1 MKKLFLICLILLSV
15 LSASAETWTP
25 VGQVQWTEGALT
37 GWTMGEA
44 SNCFH
49 ETWNVPVERSDTH
62 PKVFR
67 LQPYTLNPYHSYDC
81 GTDNVYVYLHTE
93 NPEEVWIEYY
103 KYNCN
108 SNWCFHVWQRCPEN
122 GFDSRYYG
130 KIVDNKLIEFPVKSF
145 AVDALKTS
153 SSQTASSS
161 DAAYS
166 RNIHKIVFPEGV
178 LNYTPPTETWV
189 NVGKG
194 EWEDAFSLMQ
204 KKEVS
209 FERSMDRTD
218 VFRCS
223 PYSLSDADTPILIHT
238 ENPEKIWLEKFTA
251 SNYRFTQQC
260 GENGS
265 SSSRYGKLANGK
277 IEIPSEYFTI
287 VNTSTN
293 QTQNITGE
301 KLVITLP
308 EGYNTP
314 IEDDNGVFMGIISF
328 NDKIDN
334 LPISVLSQH
343 TEPTFINFVN
353 NMEMAN
359 ATLLYYAVDQAI
371 TSIGSATYPD
381 NLSNAVIITFTDGL
395 DQGSLAM
402 KPELLTSRNYA
413 QHLSERIASTSVK
426 GQKLQTYTIGLKS
439 NDVVDDEL
447 FMLNLE
453 SLSSAPE
460 NAHSVTDI
468 EGVQTE
474 LAKIYEDLYRQTSQR
489 VVSIVVPMMSH
500 GDRYRFTLD
509 GTTNPAKVNDSKVWI
524 EGVFNITDFS
534 LNDVQYHGFT
544 SASGEK
550 ITAERN
556 GVYLKLT
563 FTDCRDEEEDIL
575 EVEKNDIDQWTY
587 IASSDIWQHNIEND
601 KDGKIDIEDV
611 RTSAAIMFVLDCSR
625 SLGDLFPTLQETAC
639 SFIDRLAGGDG
650 DLTGVEDVM
659 ADGKTLNG
667 NASVEY
673 YNLQGV
679 RVLNPQKGIFIRR
692 QGNVVSKIMVR

>member
-15 LSASAETWTP
+15 LSTSAETWTP

-37 GWTMGEA
+37 GE
-44 SNCFH
+44 SSSYNK
-49 ETWNVPVERSDTH
+49 TWKVPVERSDSR
-62 PKVFR
+62 PNVFR
-67 LQPYTLNPYHSYDC
+67 LQPYASQPLGLKD
-81 GTDNVYVYLHTE
+81 DNVYVYLHTE
-93 NPEEVWIEYY
+93 NPKQVYFEYY
-103 KYNCN
+103 QYRNYAQDVYGYGYCTYYNY
-108 SNWCFHVWQRCPEN
+108 VWQRCPEN
-122 GFDSRYYG
+122 GYDSRYYG
-130 KIVDNKLIEFPVKSF
+130 TIVNNNSIEFPIGSF
-145 AVDALKTS
+145 AIKEHIINTY
-153 SSQTASSS
+153 SQTVLLS
-161 DAAYS
+161 DAKYS
-166 RNIHKIVFPEGV
+166 RYIHKIVFPEGI
-178 LNYTPPTETWV
+178 LESQPETWV

-194 EWEDAFSLMQ
+194 EWEDAFSLIQ

-238 ENPEKIWLEKFTA
+238 ENSEKIWLEEFTA

-277 IEIPSEYFTI
+277 IEIPSDYFTI

-293 QTQNITGE
+293 QKQNITGE

-314 IEDDNGVFMGIISF
+314 IEDDNGIFMGIISF

-334 LPISVLSQH
+334 LPISVLNQY

-353 NMEMAN
+353 NMEMEN

-371 TSIGSATYPD
+371 TAINQPTYPD
-381 NLSNAVIITFTDGL
+381 NLSNAVIVTFTDGL

-439 NDVVDDEL
+439 NDVADDEL

-509 GTTNPAKVNDSKVWI
+509 GTTDPAKVNNSEVWI

-550 ITAERN
+550 IMAERN

-563 FTDCRDEEEDIL
+563 FTDCRDKEQDIL

-659 ADGKTLNG
+659 ADGKTVDG
-667 NASVEY
+667 NAPVEY
-673 YNLQGV
+673 YNLQGI